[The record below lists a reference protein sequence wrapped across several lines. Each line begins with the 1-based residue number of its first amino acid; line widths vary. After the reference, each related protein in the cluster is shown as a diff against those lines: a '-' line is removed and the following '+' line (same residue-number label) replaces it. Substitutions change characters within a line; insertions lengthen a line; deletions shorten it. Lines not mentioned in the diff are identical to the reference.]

1 MRPFINV
8 IEATFSA
15 FGQSSHGRINNMSI
29 KVIATNR
36 KARYDYYLYDTYEAG
51 ISLLGSEIKSVRA
64 GQVSIK
70 ESYVRVD
77 GEQAWLVDAH
87 ISPYDQANRY
97 NHEPRR
103 PRKLLLHK
111 KEIRK
116 IYDEVRRK
124 SVTVIPI
131 RLYLKDGLAKV
142 EIAVARG
149 KKKFDKRQAITER
162 DTQRIIDRQLHRRE
176 Y

>member
-1 MRPFINV
+1 M
-8 IEATFSA
+8 
-15 FGQSSHGRINNMSI
+15 
-29 KVIATNR
+29 IATNR
-36 KARYDYYLYDTYEAG
+36 KAKHDYYLFDTYEAG
-51 ISLLGSEIKSVRA
+51 ISLLGSEIKSIRS

-70 ESYVRVD
+70 ESFVRVD
-77 GEQAWLVDAH
+77 GEQAWLIDAH
-87 ISPYDQANRY
+87 ISPYVQANRN

-111 KEIRK
+111 KEIKK
-116 IYDEVRRK
+116 IYDDVRKK
-124 SVTVIPI
+124 SVTIIPT
-131 RLYLKDGLAKV
+131 RLYLKNGLAKV

-162 DTQRIIDRQLHRRE
+162 DTQRIIERQLRKRD

>member
-1 MRPFINV
+1 
-8 IEATFSA
+8 
-15 FGQSSHGRINNMSI
+15 MST

-36 KARYDYYLYDTYEAG
+36 KARYDYFLFDTYEAG

-70 ESYVRVD
+70 EAYVRVD
-77 GEQAWLVDAH
+77 GEQAWLIDAH
-87 ISPYDQANRY
+87 ISPYDQANRF

-116 IYDEVRRK
+116 IYDEVRKK
-124 SVTVIPI
+124 SVTIIPT
-131 RLYLKDGLAKV
+131 RLYLKDGLAKI

-149 KKKFDKRQAITER
+149 KKKFDKRQTISER
-162 DTQRIIDRQLHRRE
+162 DTKRMIERQLHRPDS
-176 Y
+176 

>member
-1 MRPFINV
+1 
-8 IEATFSA
+8 
-15 FGQSSHGRINNMSI
+15 MST

-36 KARYDYYLYDTYEAG
+36 KARYDYFLFDTYEAG

-70 ESYVRVD
+70 EAYVRVD
-77 GEQAWLVDAH
+77 GEQAWLIDAH
-87 ISPYDQANRY
+87 ISPYDQANRF

-116 IYDEVRRK
+116 IYDEVRKK
-124 SVTVIPI
+124 SVTIIPT
-131 RLYLKDGLAKV
+131 RLYLKDGLAKI

-149 KKKFDKRQAITER
+149 KKKFDKRQTISER
-162 DTQRIIDRQLHRRE
+162 DTKRLIERQLHRPDS
-176 Y
+176 

>member
-1 MRPFINV
+1 
-8 IEATFSA
+8 
-15 FGQSSHGRINNMSI
+15 MSV

-36 KARYDYYLYDTYEAG
+36 KARHDYFLLDTYEAG
-51 ISLLGSEIKSVRA
+51 ISLLGSEIKSIRA
-64 GQVSIK
+64 GHVSIK
-70 ESYVRVD
+70 EAYVRTD
-77 GEQAWLVDAH
+77 GEEAWLIDAH

-111 KEIRK
+111 KEIKDLHDDVRK
-116 IYDEVRRK
+116 K
-124 SVTVIPI
+124 SVTIIPT
-131 RLYLKDGLAKV
+131 RLYLRDGLAKL

-149 KKKFDKRQAITER
+149 KKKYDKRQAIAER
-162 DTQRIIDRQLHRRE
+162 DTQRIIERQMRRRD